1 LLLTNYSYIRTRI
14 RKSNNL
20 KSNKMKKVLSIV
32 AASAMLAIVA
42 CGPSAEEK
50 AKLEAQKQADS
61 IAAATRAAD
70 SLAALE
76 GSMVDTTAVSVDTT
90 AAATTELPH

>member
-1 LLLTNYSYIRTRI
+1 
-14 RKSNNL
+14 
-20 KSNKMKKVLSIV
+20 MKKVLSIV

-50 AKLEAQKQADS
+50 KKADEKRIQDS
-61 IAAATRAAD
+61 IEAAQRNAD

-76 GSMVDTTAVSVDTT
+76 ASMLPADTTV
-90 AAATTELPH
+90 AAEAAPATEAAPAEAAH

>member
-1 LLLTNYSYIRTRI
+1 
-14 RKSNNL
+14 
-20 KSNKMKKVLSIV
+20 MKKVLSIV

-50 AKLEAQKQADS
+50 AKMEAQKQADS

-70 SLAALE
+70 SLAQLE
-76 GSMVDTTAVSVDTT
+76 STMVDTTAVSADTT
-90 AAATTELPH
+90 AATEAAH

>member
-1 LLLTNYSYIRTRI
+1 
-14 RKSNNL
+14 
-20 KSNKMKKVLSIV
+20 MKKVLSIL

-50 AKLEAQKQADS
+50 KKAEEKRIQDS
-61 IAAATRAAD
+61 IEAAQRNAD

-76 GSMVDTTAVSVDTT
+76 ASMLPADST
-90 AAATTELPH
+90 AAPAEVAPAGPEAAPATN

>member
-1 LLLTNYSYIRTRI
+1 
-14 RKSNNL
+14 
-20 KSNKMKKVLSIV
+20 MKKVLSIV

-76 GSMVDTTAVSVDTT
+76 GSMVDTTAVSADTT
-90 AAATTELPH
+90 AAAATTEAAH